1 MRAVGEKTAVLGW
14 DEDSDGSLLP
24 WDWTPGEFLTSS
36 SLGDFLWRSPPPIPS
51 LRLRVEEGEDANLDR
66 QAPVPTPPKHDIAEN
81 DDDAPG
87 EGGRRRQRQD
97 RPRRLPQAIA
107 HRGYSA
113 VAPENTIEAFR
124 RAVKAGAHALE
135 TDLRLSRDGVVVLM
149 HDASLKRTFGED
161 SKVRDHDWSYL
172 SRLRTL
178 RKPHQPMARLVD
190 LLEYLNEPGLEHIWV
205 MFDIKRDGDPG
216 EMLQRIAATLDSAPA
231 RGGRPWR
238 DRVLVCCWNAAFARQ
253 GARHLPGFRL
263 AHVGFSTTYARALLL
278 HRLVSAA
285 SLLRFSLASP
295 LLGARFARDMRRA
308 GVPLF
313 VWTVNDAA
321 WMRWAVRRR
330 LDGVITDDPKLFLDV
345 CRGMVAATGGER
357 GDNPDHGDGGD
368 GGVRREA
375 GGPLRKLARS
385 AKSCALVLLVE
396 LLHFIWL
403 IYLFWQHGGPETE
416 VGKSLEA

>member
-1 MRAVGEKTAVLGW
+1 MRAVGEKTALLSSG
-14 DEDSDGSLLP
+14 DDNNGSLLP
-24 WDWTPGEFLTSS
+24 GDW
-36 SLGDFLWRSPPPIPS
+36 
-51 LRLRVEEGEDANLDR
+51 
-66 QAPVPTPPKHDIAEN
+66 APVPTPPKHDDN
-81 DDDAPG
+81 VS
-87 EGGRRRQRQD
+87 EGGERRRQRQE

-178 RKPHQPMARLVD
+178 RKPRQPMARLVD
-190 LLEYLNEPGLEHIWV
+190 LLEYLNEPGLEHVWV
-205 MFDIKRDGDPG
+205 MLDIKRPCLAGRVADVSASAEQRDGDPG
-216 EMLQRIAATLDSAPA
+216 EMLRRVAAALDSVPAA
-231 RGGRPWR
+231 RGARPWR
-238 DRVLVCCWNAAFARQ
+238 DRVLVCCWSAAFARQ

-263 AHVGFSTTYARALLL
+263 AHVGFSTTYSRALLR
-278 HRLVSAA
+278 HGLVSAVSA
-285 SLLRFSLASP
+285 LRFSPASP
-295 LLGARFARDMRRA
+295 LLGARFIRDMRRA

-313 VWTVNDAA
+313 VWTVNDEA

-330 LDGVITDDPKLFLDV
+330 LDGVITDDPKLFLEV
-345 CRGMVAATGGER
+345 CGRMVAEGGE
-357 GDNPDHGDGGD
+357 GGD
-368 GGVRREA
+368 GPDGSGGHDGAKREA
-375 GGPLRKLARS
+375 RGPLRKLARG
-385 AKSCALVLLVE
+385 AKFCAQVLLVE
-396 LLHFIWL
+396 VLHFIWL
-403 IYLFWQHGGPETE
+403 IYLFWQHGGVDKE

>member
-1 MRAVGEKTAVLGW
+1 MGAAGEKTALLGSG
-14 DEDSDGSLLP
+14 EDNEGSLLP
-24 WDWTPGEFLTSS
+24 GDW
-36 SLGDFLWRSPPPIPS
+36 
-51 LRLRVEEGEDANLDR
+51 
-66 QAPVPTPPKHDIAEN
+66 APVQTPPQRDIAEN
-81 DDDAPG
+81 DGNAPG
-87 EGGRRRQRQD
+87 EGERRRQRQD
-97 RPRRLPQAIA
+97 RPRRMPQAIA

-124 RAVKAGAHALE
+124 RAAEAGAHAFE

-172 SRLRTL
+172 SQLRTL

-190 LLEYLNEPGLEHIWV
+190 LLEYLNEPGLEQIWA

-216 EMLQRIAATLDSAPA
+216 EMLERIAAALDSVPAPA

-263 AHVGFSTTYARALLL
+263 AHVGFSTTYARALLR
-278 HRLVSAA
+278 HGLVSAV
-285 SLLRFSLASP
+285 SVLRFSLASP
-295 LLGARFARDMRRA
+295 LLGARFAGDMRRA

-313 VWTVNDAA
+313 VWTVNDPA

-345 CRGMVAATGGER
+345 CRGLVATGAEG
-357 GDNPDHGDGGD
+357 GDDDPDGSCGGGD
-368 GGVRREA
+368 GVKREPR
-375 GGPLRKLARS
+375 GPLRRLARG
-385 AKSCALVLLVE
+385 AKFCAQVLLVE

-403 IYLFWQHGGPETE
+403 VYIFWQHGGAEKE

>member
-1 MRAVGEKTAVLGW
+1 MKAVGEKTALLGSG
-14 DEDSDGSLLP
+14 DDNNGSLLP
-24 WDWTPGEFLTSS
+24 GDWAP
-36 SLGDFLWRSPPPIPS
+36 
-51 LRLRVEEGEDANLDR
+51 
-66 QAPVPTPPKHDIAEN
+66 APVPTPPQHDIAEN

-87 EGGRRRQRQD
+87 EGGRRRRRQE

-124 RAVKAGAHALE
+124 RAAEAGAHAFE

-172 SRLRTL
+172 SQLRTL

-190 LLEYLNEPGLEHIWV
+190 LLEYMNESGLEQIWV

-216 EMLQRIAATLDSAPA
+216 EMLQRIAAALDSVPA

-263 AHVGFSTTYARALLL
+263 AHVGFSTTYARALLR
-278 HRLVSAA
+278 HGLVSAV
-285 SLLRFSLASP
+285 SMLRFSLASP
-295 LLGARFARDMRRA
+295 LLGARFVGDMRRA
-308 GVPLF
+308 GVLLF
-313 VWTVNDAA
+313 VWTVNDPA
-321 WMRWAVRRR
+321 WMRWAVRSR

-345 CRGMVAATGGER
+345 CRGMAVAGGEGG
-357 GDNPDHGDGGD
+357 GDPDGSGGGGD
-368 GGVRREA
+368 GGVKQEA
-375 GGPLRKLARS
+375 RGPLRKLTRS
-385 AKSCALVLLVE
+385 AKFCAQVLLVE

-403 IYLFWQHGGPETE
+403 VYIFWQHGGAEKE

>member
-1 MRAVGEKTAVLGW
+1 MRAVGEKTALLGSG
-14 DEDSDGSLLP
+14 DDDNGSLLP
-24 WDWTPGEFLTSS
+24 GDW
-36 SLGDFLWRSPPPIPS
+36 
-51 LRLRVEEGEDANLDR
+51 
-66 QAPVPTPPKHDIAEN
+66 APVPTPPQHDIAEN
-81 DDDAPG
+81 DDNAPG
-87 EGGRRRQRQD
+87 EGERRRRRQE

-124 RAVKAGAHALE
+124 RAAEAGAHAFE

-161 SKVRDHDWSYL
+161 SKVRDHDWGYL
-172 SRLRTL
+172 SQLRTL

-190 LLEYLNEPGLEHIWV
+190 LLEYMNEPGLEQIWV
-205 MFDIKRDGDPG
+205 MFDIKVPRNTPKYLPSGHGLAGRLADVPRPAEQRDGDPG
-216 EMLQRIAATLDSAPA
+216 EMLRRIAAALDSVPARA

-263 AHVGFSTTYARALLL
+263 AHVGFSTTYARALLR

-285 SLLRFSLASP
+285 SMLRFSLASP

-330 LDGVITDDPKLFLDV
+330 FDGVITDDPKLFLDV
-345 CRGMVAATGGER
+345 CRGMVVADGEGG
-357 GDNPDHGDGGD
+357 GDPDGSCGGGGD
-368 GGVRREA
+368 GVKQDAR
-375 GGPLRKLARS
+375 GPLRKLARS
-385 AKSCALVLLVE
+385 AKSCAQVLLVE

-403 IYLFWQHGGPETE
+403 VYIFWQHGGAEKE
-416 VGKSLEA
+416 IGKSLEA

>member
-1 MRAVGEKTAVLGW
+1 MRAVGEKAALLGS
-14 DEDSDGSLLP
+14 DDDSDGSLLP
-24 WDWTPGEFLTSS
+24 WDWA
-36 SLGDFLWRSPPPIPS
+36 R
-51 LRLRVEEGEDANLDR
+51 
-66 QAPVPTPPKHDIAEN
+66 VPTPPQHDIAEI

-87 EGGRRRQRQD
+87 EGERRGRRQE

-124 RAVKAGAHALE
+124 RAAEAGAHALE

-172 SRLRTL
+172 SQLRTL

-190 LLEYLNEPGLEHIWV
+190 LLEYLNEPGLERIWV

-216 EMLQRIAATLDSAPA
+216 EMLQRIAATLDSVPARA

-238 DRVLVCCWNAAFARQ
+238 DRVLVCCWNAAFARE

-263 AHVGFSTTYARALLL
+263 AHVGFSTTYARALLR
-278 HRLVSAA
+278 HGLVSAA
-285 SLLRFSLASP
+285 SMLRFSLASP

-321 WMRWAVRRR
+321 WMRWAVRGR
-330 LDGVITDDPKLFLDV
+330 LDGVITDDPKLFLEV
-345 CRGMVAATGGER
+345 CRGMAVTGGEG
-357 GDNPDHGDGGD
+357 GDDPDGNGGGD
-368 GGVRREA
+368 GVEREA
-375 GGPLRKLARS
+375 RGPLRKLARS
-385 AKSCALVLLVE
+385 AKFCAQVLLVE
-396 LLHFIWL
+396 FLHFIWL
-403 IYLFWQHGGPETE
+403 IYLFWQHGGVEKE
-416 VGKSLEA
+416 VGRSLVA

>member
-1 MRAVGEKTAVLGW
+1 MRAAGEKTALLGSG
-14 DEDSDGSLLP
+14 DENN
-24 WDWTPGEFLTSS
+24 S
-36 SLGDFLWRSPPPIPS
+36 SLIPGGWAS
-51 LRLRVEEGEDANLDR
+51 A
-66 QAPVPTPPKHDIAEN
+66 AAPTPTQHDIAEN
-81 DDDAPG
+81 DVNAPG
-87 EGGRRRQRQD
+87 EGGRRRRRQE

-124 RAVKAGAHALE
+124 RAAEAGAHAFE

-190 LLEYLNEPGLEHIWV
+190 LLEYLNEPGLEDIWV

-216 EMLQRIAATLDSAPA
+216 EMLRRIAAALDSVPA
-231 RGGRPWR
+231 RARGGGGGGRPWR

-263 AHVGFSTTYARALLL
+263 AHVGFSTTYARALLR

-285 SLLRFSLASP
+285 SMLRFSLASP
-295 LLGARFARDMRRA
+295 LLGARFVGDMRRA

-313 VWTVNDAA
+313 VWTVNDPA
-321 WMRWAVRRR
+321 WMRWAVRSR

-345 CRGMVAATGGER
+345 CRGMAVTGGEG
-357 GDNPDHGDGGD
+357 GDDPDGSGGDGGD
-368 GGVRREA
+368 GVKLEA
-375 GGPLRKLARS
+375 RGPLRKLVRG
-385 AKSCALVLLVE
+385 AKFCAQVLLVE

-403 IYLFWQHGGPETE
+403 VYLFWQHGGAEKE
-416 VGKSLEA
+416 VRKRLEA